1 MIREDHCGKQACPFA
16 VTFAH
21 QVQGRVR
28 FADTL
33 KESAIYFRGAD
44 RSVAGMSKS
53 GLLAVVTLVC
63 AVSLTGCM
71 SSGTRDSSS
80 CTLCPGERA
89 EFYPALHRASGRKF
103 VCDGVV
109 ITASCVAPP
118 VTASAA
124 R

>member
-1 MIREDHCGKQACPFA
+1 M
-16 VTFAH
+16 TFAH

-44 RSVAGMSKS
+44 RSVAVMRKS
-53 GLLAVVTLVC
+53 GLLAVVVLVIVLLTTL
-63 AVSLTGCM
+63 VSLTGCM
-71 SSGTRDSSS
+71 SVRHSGFVIPARCVRVSVRSFTRPCAERPD
-80 CTLCPGERA
+80 GE
-89 EFYPALHRASGRKF
+89 F

>member
-1 MIREDHCGKQACPFA
+1 M
-16 VTFAH
+16 TFAH

-44 RSVAGMSKS
+44 RSVAVMSKS
-53 GLLAVVTLVC
+53 GLLAVVVLVSV
-63 AVSLTGCM
+63 VSLTGCM
-71 SSGTRDSSS
+71 SVRHSGFVIPARCVRVSVQSFTRP
-80 CTLCPGERA
+80 CTER
-89 EFYPALHRASGRKF
+89 PDGRF

>member
-1 MIREDHCGKQACPFA
+1 M
-16 VTFAH
+16 TFAH

-44 RSVAGMSKS
+44 RSVAVMSKS
-53 GLLAVVTLVC
+53 GRLAVVVLVSV
-63 AVSLTGCM
+63 VSLTGCM
-71 SSGTRDSSS
+71 SVRHSGFVIPARCVRVSVQSFTRP
-80 CTLCPGERA
+80 CTER
-89 EFYPALHRASGRKF
+89 PDGKF

-118 VTASAA
+118 VTASAVQ
-124 R
+124 

>member
-1 MIREDHCGKQACPFA
+1 M
-16 VTFAH
+16 TFAH

-44 RSVAGMSKS
+44 RSVAVMSKS
-53 GLLAVVTLVC
+53 GLLAVVVLVIL
-63 AVSLTGCM
+63 VSLTGCM
-71 SSGTRDSSS
+71 SARHSGFVIPARCVRVSVQSFTRP
-80 CTLCPGERA
+80 CMER
-89 EFYPALHRASGRKF
+89 PDGKF

-124 R
+124 Q